1 MTIWKKYKMVI
12 ILEIT
17 NFDTMVLQSSAF
29 TEDSMILFY
38 LIYKE
43 SKKSIWLHEYLQMK
57 RKQLTK
63 YKSIT

>member
-17 NFDTMVLQSSAF
+17 NSDIMVLQSSAF
-29 TEDSMILFY
+29 TEDSIILFY

-57 RKQLTK
+57 RGQLQNIK
-63 YKSIT
+63 V